1 MLSVF
6 ESKVKVWMGLTFY
19 PIEDS
24 TALEELRRQLCP
36 FMTAI
41 QKTTESRLDVLG
53 FKELICNEIIET
65 ARSNQINNQLSREWY
80 HFIRNPLNLTL
91 ESEHKN
97 LIATNLE

>member
-36 FMTAI
+36 FMKALRR
-41 QKTTESRLDVLG
+41 TTEGYKQKYVYS
-53 FKELICNEIIET
+53 ICNKIIET
-65 ARSNQINNQLSREWY
+65 ARSNQINNQLSRQWFDY
-80 HFIRNPLNLTL
+80 IRTPLNRTL
-91 ESEHKN
+91 DEEHDN